1 MNLSE
6 KIEEI
11 RQKPEHIRL
20 RYVWFLVALSMT
32 FIFIIW
38 IFSLKSQPVSAP
50 IIQDNIISPDLT
62 EELQAQKESWEA
74 TQQQLKNTLNEAQNP
89 TTAPTNPAGQ
99 MPQ

>member
-6 KIEEI
+6 KIEQI
-11 RQKPEHIRL
+11 RQKPEHVRL

-50 IIQDNIISPDLT
+50 VVQDNIISPDLT
-62 EELQAQKESWEA
+62 NELQAQKESWQA
-74 TQQQLKNTLNEAQNP
+74 TQQQLKNTLNEAQNQQATP
-89 TTAPTNPAGQ
+89 PFDTPK
-99 MPQ
+99 

>member
-1 MNLSE
+1 MNLAE

-11 RQKPEHIRL
+11 RQKPEYVRL

-38 IFSLKSQPVSAP
+38 IFSLKSQPAP
-50 IIQDNIISPDLT
+50 TPVVQDNIINPDLT
-62 EELQAQKESWEA
+62 QELQTQKESWQA

-89 TTAPTNPAGQ
+89 TTAPANSAGQ
-99 MPQ
+99 LPQ

>member
-38 IFSLKSQPVSAP
+38 IFSLKSQRVSAP
-50 IIQDNIISPDLT
+50 TIQDNLVSPDLK
-62 EELQAQKESWEA
+62 EELQAQKESLQA
-74 TQQQLKNTLNEAQNP
+74 TQQQLKNSLNEAQNSQI
-89 TTAPTNPAGQ
+89 NP
-99 MPQ
+99 PLDSPK